1 MDKVIINSYADFEKL
16 VGQQI
21 GVSDYLE
28 VPQERISLLQMQRW
42 TINGFM

>member
-1 MDKVIINSYADFEKL
+1 MNKVIINSYADFEKL

-28 VPQERISLLQMQRW
+28 VLRTVLVFLQMQRW